1 MTNEEII
8 DDLVTEL
15 AEVFAH
21 KRPEWVKRLKDSHQD
36 WHSRWSEVLVEVLED
51 EYSFET
57 KLINQIVDNHV

>member
-21 KRPEWVKRLKDSHQD
+21 KRPEWVERLKTGNLD
-36 WHSRWSEVLVEVLED
+36 RWSEVLVEVLED

-57 KLINQIVDNHV
+57 KLINQIIQEE